1 MGRRAAVAAMCTQG
15 VSKNIIIAPC
25 FVSAAVAAPQSVN
38 YPWGRTRAP
47 RANTLGIAVCAGFC
61 GRQKKSSIRRAARP
75 QLLLLSSMTEP
86 LWCLIICPAA
96 IVPRASACVT
106 KRTAPGAR
114 AHGASTT
121 SVY

>member
-86 LWCLIICPAA
+86 LWCLIN
-96 IVPRASACVT
+96 
-106 KRTAPGAR
+106 
-114 AHGASTT
+114 
-121 SVY
+121 

>member
-1 MGRRAAVAAMCTQG
+1 MGRRAAVAAMCIQG

-61 GRQKKSSIRRAARP
+61 GLQKNHPSGALRGPS
-75 QLLLLSSMTEP
+75 
-86 LWCLIICPAA
+86 CFC
-96 IVPRASACVT
+96 SAL
-106 KRTAPGAR
+106 
-114 AHGASTT
+114 
-121 SVY
+121 